1 MKAGQKVLKSRV
13 RGERLGGEGKT
24 MGLAGVMEGGEI
36 PAAGTDTEDGS
47 GGERRGVGVEGLGHG
62 KKGRD

>member
-1 MKAGQKVLKSRV
+1 MLKSRV
-13 RGERLGGEGKT
+13 RGERLVGEGET
-24 MGLAGVMEGGEI
+24 MGLAGSDGGGEI

-47 GGERRGVGVEGLGHG
+47 GRERGGGGHG